1 MERRKMTLPRKNS
14 TAISLFMALFL
25 LVSDIPA
32 MAGVVA
38 GTVTHVSG
46 PLFALKGDGTRKA
59 LSQKSS
65 VEAGD
70 TLITEKRTY
79 ARIKFIDN
87 SEVTLRPNSQ
97 LVVENFS
104 YDKKKPEQDS
114 AVFNLVKGGLRAVS
128 GNVGKRGDKD
138 SYKMNTLSATIGIRG
153 THYGASH
160 CTNDCGK
167 LPSGLYVDVADGSI
181 VVSNQGGQKV
191 FDAGQFGYV
200 PDSGTPPVSL
210 PKDPGIG
217 FNPPPAIPPPASRA
231 APAAPAKVDCEV
243 R

>member
-1 MERRKMTLPRKNS
+1 MERRKLMRPRRNS
-14 TAISLFMALFL
+14 TVTSLILAFVL
-25 LVSDIPA
+25 LIAVPVLGGEI
-32 MAGVVA
+32 A

-59 LSQKSS
+59 LSTKSA
-65 VEAGD
+65 VEQGD
-70 TLITEKRTY
+70 TLVTEKRTY

-87 SEVTLRPNSQ
+87 SEVTLRPGSQ
-97 LVVENFS
+97 LVVEKFF
-104 YDKKKPEQDS
+104 YDKNKPEKDS

-128 GNVGKRGDKD
+128 GKVGKRGDKD

-167 LPSGLYVDVADGSI
+167 LPSGLYVDVAAGSI

-200 PDSGTPPVSL
+200 RDSGSAPITL
-210 PKDPGIG
+210 PKDPGIT
-217 FNPPPAIPPPASRA
+217 FNPPPSIPPPASKA

>member
-1 MERRKMTLPRKNS
+1 MTLPRRSS
-14 TAISLFMALFL
+14 TAISFILAVLLFAL
-25 LVSDIPA
+25 PA
-32 MAGVVA
+32 MAGEVA
-38 GTVTHVSG
+38 GTVTHLSG

-65 VEAGD
+65 VEEGD
-70 TLITEKRTY
+70 TLVTEKRTY

-87 SEVTLRPNSQ
+87 SEVTLRPGSQ
-97 LVVENFS
+97 LVVEKFS
-104 YDKKKPEQDS
+104 YDKKKPEQDN

-160 CTNDCGK
+160 CTTDCGK

-181 VVSNQGGQKV
+181 VVSNQGGERV

-200 PDSGTPPVSL
+200 QDSGSPPISL
-210 PKDPGIG
+210 PKDPGID
-217 FNPPPAIPPPASRA
+217 FNPPPSIPPPASKA

>member
-1 MERRKMTLPRKNS
+1 MVIRKMTLPRRSS
-14 TAISLFMALFL
+14 TAISLILAFL
-25 LVSDIPA
+25 LPA
-32 MAGVVA
+32 VPVMAGEIA
-38 GTVTHVSG
+38 GTVTHLSG

-97 LVVENFS
+97 LVVEKFS
-104 YDKKKPEQDS
+104 YDKKKPEQDG

-181 VVSNQGGQKV
+181 VVSNQGGEKV

-200 PDSGTPPVSL
+200 QDSAVPPVSL
-210 PKDPGIG
+210 PKDPGID

-231 APAAPAKVDCEV
+231 APTAPAKVDCEV

>member
-1 MERRKMTLPRKNS
+1 MAIRKIPLPRRSS
-14 TAISLFMALFL
+14 TAISLLLTFL
-25 LVSDIPA
+25 LLSIVPA
-32 MAGVVA
+32 MAGEIA
-38 GTVTHVSG
+38 GTVTHLSG
-46 PLFALKGDGTRKA
+46 PLFALKTDGTRKA
-59 LSQKSS
+59 LSQKSK

-87 SEVTLRPNSQ
+87 SEVTLRPGSQ
-97 LVVENFS
+97 LVVEKFS

-160 CTNDCGK
+160 CTTDCGK

-181 VVSNQGGQKV
+181 IVSNQGGEKV

-200 PDSGTPPVSL
+200 PDSGSPPVSL
-210 PKDPGIG
+210 PKDPGVG

-231 APAAPAKVDCEV
+231 TPAAPAKVDCEV

>member
-1 MERRKMTLPRKNS
+1 MEMRKMLPRKSS
-14 TAISLFMALFL
+14 TAISLILAACLLFAWL
-25 LVSDIPA
+25 PA
-32 MAGVVA
+32 MAGEVA
-38 GTVTHVSG
+38 GSVTHLSG
-46 PLFALKGDGTRKA
+46 PLFAMKGDGTRKA
-59 LSQKSS
+59 LSQKSA
-65 VEAGD
+65 VEQGD

-97 LVVENFS
+97 LVVEKFS
-104 YDKKKPEQDS
+104 YDKKKPEKDG
-114 AVFNLVKGGLRAVS
+114 AVFNLVKGGLRAVTGS
-128 GNVGKRGDKD
+128 VGKRGDKD

-167 LPSGLYVDVADGSI
+167 LPSGLYLDVAEGSI
-181 VVSNQGGQKV
+181 IVSNQGGQKV
-191 FDAGQFGYV
+191 FDAGQYGYV
-200 PDSGTPPVSL
+200 RDSGSAPVSL

-217 FNPPPAIPPPASRA
+217 FNPPPAVPPPASRGA
-231 APAAPAKVDCEV
+231 AASGKAVDCEV